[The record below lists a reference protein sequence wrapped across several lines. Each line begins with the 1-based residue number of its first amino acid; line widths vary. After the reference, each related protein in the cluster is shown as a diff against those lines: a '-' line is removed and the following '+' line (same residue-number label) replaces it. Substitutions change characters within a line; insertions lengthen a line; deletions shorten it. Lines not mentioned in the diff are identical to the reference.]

1 MIKRQQLIFF
11 VIALTFII
19 SSSCK
24 KDKEIPEPELTAAQ
38 KATDLLTA
46 NGGKWN
52 PAPLSNWVTVEGVNI
67 TDLFKDFSIT
77 FTATGYTTSGTTPVW
92 ARSDTWSF
100 KDDTG
105 TIMVRKSD
113 SKEVTVEVTETS
125 LKLIMTWD
133 QVTYEGGRIK
143 SINGKHEFNL
153 VK

>member
-92 ARSDTWSF
+92 SRSDTWSF

-105 TIMVRKSD
+105 TVMVRKSD

-133 QVTYEGGRIK
+133 QVTYEGGRAM
-143 SINGKHEFNL
+143 SINGKHEFSL